1 MNAKNAVSAS
11 HEMPMLFKVCEK
23 NVNFFQ
29 KIYGMFLCVSLA
41 WEVFFLTNFIFFS
54 QRRMFEKLWFYA
66 ECPDWNAFIF
76 FCGEQ
81 AVECFIPY
89 WVPRNVSINAGQ
101 ALKAA

>member
-29 KIYGMFLCVSLA
+29 KIYGMFLCVYPWLG
-41 WEVFFLTNFIFFS
+41 NFSFS
-54 QRRMFEKLWFYA
+54 QILLFFHSEECLKKLWFYA

-76 FCGEQ
+76 F
-81 AVECFIPY
+81 VESGLL
-89 WVPRNVSINAGQ
+89 NVLSHIGCQ
-101 ALKAA
+101 GMFLSMQDKH